1 MTEQQPPKPQMPQE
15 QINKLSEQQ
24 IIDDILKNAPTQD
37 EVEVE
42 LPSKNRFYKLQDPAK
57 PITLRPMTFDDER
70 KMVSNKNVNVDV
82 LNILL
87 GRCVSN
93 IDVGSLLQMDKLFLV
108 MKLRE
113 ISYGEEYT
121 ANINCSNCKRDNTV
135 KFQLNQLPVNF
146 VDDEMTNPLSVDLPV
161 LQKTI
166 KVRLPRVA
174 DEGYFTNTEHA
185 IQNLWRFVEEIDGHT
200 EKSVISKVI
209 PQLPLK
215 DAHALFNAMSSDDY
229 GIDTKVRFV
238 CKYCS
243 HNEVM
248 ELPITADFF
257 TGK

>member
-1 MTEQQPPKPQMPQE
+1 MSEQPAAAPKAQE
-15 QINKLSEQQ
+15 QLNKMSEQQ
-24 IIDDILKNAPTQD
+24 IIDDILKNAPSQE
-37 EVEVE
+37 EVAVE
-42 LPSKNRFYKLQDPAK
+42 LPSKNKFYKLADPAK
-57 PITLRPMTFDDER
+57 PITLRPMTFEDER
-70 KMVSNKNVNVDV
+70 KMVSKTNVNIDV

-87 GRCVSN
+87 NRCVSN
-93 IDVGSLLQMDKLFLV
+93 IDVGSLLQMDKLYLV

-121 ANINCSNCKRDNTV
+121 ANINCNGCKRDNMV
-135 KFQLNQLPVNF
+135 KFNLGLLPVTYI
-146 VDDEMTNPLSVDLPV
+146 DDDMTNPVEVELPT
-161 LQKTI
+161 LKKTI

-174 DEGYFTNTEHA
+174 DENYFTNTDNA

-215 DAHALFNAMSSDDY
+215 DAHALFNAMSSDNY

-238 CKYCS
+238 CNYCS
-243 HNEVM
+243 HNEVL